1 MCQHKAQKVERFVGD
16 LVQIVS
22 YGQVCS
28 VSFCGLR
35 FYIGRALDWRRGG
48 RYAVGSGIVVSSI
61 VSHLPGAEL
70 DIIISIPHYLLSTHK
85 ALIRNRASAS
95 CVLEVPLACPHISPL
110 SPVVLGCHVP
120 AFPSGSLCIIAPRS
134 CPGLSNEGERH
145 IREELGKITQA
156 FHTALSAS
164 KSTVVISVQSNWLIR
179 EGILNVLC
187 RWPRV
192 NREVDE

>member
-35 FYIGRALDWRRGG
+35 FYIGWALDWLRGG
-48 RYAVGSGIVVSSI
+48 HYAVGSGIVVSSI

-95 CVLEVPLACPHISPL
+95 CVLEVPLACPHTL
-110 SPVVLGCHVP
+110 APV
-120 AFPSGSLCIIAPRS
+120 SGRSWLPRAGTPVRLLVYHCASLMSWSQQR
-134 CPGLSNEGERH
+134 R
-145 IREELGKITQA
+145 
-156 FHTALSAS
+156 
-164 KSTVVISVQSNWLIR
+164 
-179 EGILNVLC
+179 
-187 RWPRV
+187 
-192 NREVDE
+192 